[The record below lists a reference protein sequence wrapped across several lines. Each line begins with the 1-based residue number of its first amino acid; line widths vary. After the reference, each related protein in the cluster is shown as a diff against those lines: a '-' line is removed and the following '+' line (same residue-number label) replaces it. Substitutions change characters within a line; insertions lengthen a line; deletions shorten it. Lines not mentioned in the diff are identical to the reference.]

1 MLNFE
6 SQHHKRRKKIILA
19 IVVLLLMAS
28 SFYGGI
34 FLSKKTDIDNS
45 LLNENTVFLGNI
57 LNLYQEQKR
66 ADLEADVDFNLFWS
80 VWDTL
85 KARYVDAAQLKDK
98 ELFYGAVR
106 GMVAAVGDPY
116 TVFMNPI
123 ITKEFNDDLK
133 GTFEGIGAE
142 IGIKND
148 VLTIIAPLTD
158 MPAQKAGL
166 RPGDKILKING
177 EDTAGILI
185 DEAVTKI
192 RGEKGTQVTLNIW
205 REGFDETK
213 DFTITRGTIIVKS
226 VKWDM
231 NDDNI
236 MVITISHFN
245 SDTEALFERAVQDTL
260 KRNPQGI
267 ILDLRNDPGGF
278 LDTAIEVASE
288 WIEDGVIVSEQKSDG
303 SKNDYLARGRAR
315 LGDYK
320 TVVLVNKGSA
330 SASEIV
336 AGALKDNGKAGIV
349 GEQTFGKGSVQ
360 ELVPLENGSSLK
372 VTIAKWLT
380 PNGVNISQEGIAPDE
395 SIEFTTEDYN
405 AGKDPQMEKAVEI
418 LNNK

>member
-1 MLNFE
+1 MLE
-6 SQHHKRRKKIILA
+6 LHKPHKTRRRVAGVIIVA
-19 IVVLLLMAS
+19 LLMAS

-34 FLSKKTDIDNS
+34 FLSKKTDIDNA
-45 LLNENTVFLGNI
+45 LLNENTVFLGNV
-57 LNLYQEQKR
+57 LNLYKEQKR
-66 ADLEADVDFNLFWS
+66 ADLSADVGFNLFWN

-85 KARYVDAAQLKDK
+85 KERYVDAAQLKDK
-98 ELFYGAVR
+98 ELFYGAIR
-106 GMVAAVGDPY
+106 GMVSAAGDPY
-116 TVFMNPI
+116 TVFMNPV

-166 RPGDKILKING
+166 KSGDKILKINDD
-177 EDTAGILI
+177 DTVGILI

-205 REGFDETK
+205 RDGFNESQ

-226 VKWDM
+226 VKWAM
-231 NDDNI
+231 NADNT

-245 SDTEALFERAVQDTL
+245 SDTESLFERAVNDTL
-260 KRNPQGI
+260 KANPKGI
-267 ILDLRNDPGGF
+267 ILDLRDDPGGF
-278 LDTAIEVASE
+278 LDTAIEVVSE
-288 WIEDGVIVSEQKSDG
+288 WIEDGIIVSEQKSDS

-315 LGDYK
+315 LAGYK
-320 TVVLVNKGSA
+320 TIVLVNEGSA

-336 AGALKDNGKAGIV
+336 AGALKDHGKAIIV

-360 ELVPLENGSSLK
+360 ELVPLDDGSSLK
-372 VTIAKWLT
+372 ITIAKWLT
-380 PNGVNISQEGIAPDE
+380 PNGVNISQEGITPDE
-395 SIEFTTEDYN
+395 IVAFTIEDYN
-405 AGKDPQMEKAVEI
+405 SDNDPQMEKAVTI
-418 LNNK
+418 LNAD

>member
-1 MLNFE
+1 
-6 SQHHKRRKKIILA
+6 
-19 IVVLLLMAS
+19 MAS

-34 FLSKKTDIDNS
+34 FLSEKTNIDQA
-45 LLNENTVFLGNI
+45 LLNGDTVFLGKV
-57 LNLYQEQKR
+57 LNLYKDQKR
-66 ADLEADVDFNLFWS
+66 ADLSADVDFNLFWN

-85 KARYVDAAQLKDK
+85 KARYVDAGQLKDK

-106 GMVAAVGDPY
+106 GMVSAAADPY
-116 TVFMNPI
+116 TVFMNPVV
-123 ITKEFNDDLK
+123 TKEFNDDLK

-142 IGIKND
+142 IGIKGD

-166 RPGDKILKING
+166 KSGDKILKINS
-177 EDTAGILI
+177 EDTAGILP

-205 REGFDETK
+205 RDGFEQPK
-213 DFTITRGTIIVKS
+213 DFTITRSTIVVKS
-226 VKWDM
+226 VKWEM
-231 NDDNI
+231 NKDNM

-245 SDTEALFERAVQDTL
+245 SDTEGLFERAVEDTL
-260 KRNPQGI
+260 KANPKGI
-267 ILDLRNDPGGF
+267 MLDLRNDPGGF

-288 WIEDGVIVSEQKSDG
+288 WIEDGVVVSEQKSDG

-315 LGDYK
+315 LTDYP
-320 TVVLVNKGSA
+320 TVVLVNQGSA

-336 AGALKDNGKAGIV
+336 AGALKDHGKATIV

-360 ELVPLENGSSLK
+360 EVVPLDDGSSLK
-372 VTIAKWLT
+372 VTVAKWLT

-395 SIEFTTEDYN
+395 AVEFTTEDYN
-405 AGKDPQMEKAVEI
+405 TDKDPQIEKAVEL
-418 LNNK
+418 LNNQ